1 VSDDN
6 NVIHIDFGQRGRRMQ
21 SVSSASRAD
30 ETPAADAATSA
41 EASPA
46 AASPAAASP
55 ANRPPAGP
63 RGFLASQPP
72 EPDARPRS
80 KDPLA
85 DFYSVRDAA
94 KLFSLSPSRLRY
106 WERSGFLTRSIQL
119 GEQRYYSFE
128 DLIGIRAAK
137 ELLDEGVALQ
147 SVRRNIVAL
156 RASLPRVARPLSSLR
171 IVADGQT
178 LLVRDDQGSYEPATG
193 QLRLDFEVSALRD
206 DVVRVLR
213 RSGRQSDFTLAYQH
227 YLEGC
232 RFDEEE
238 SSFERA
244 EAAYRRALQL
254 DPSLANA
261 LTNLGNLMYRRRR
274 MEEAENL
281 YVRALQIDPEQPEA
295 FYNLGFL
302 LYDRG
307 DAQAAV
313 LNFRRALRSD
323 PSFADAHFNLAM
335 ALSDLGKHGEARE
348 HWETYLKLDPDSPW
362 AEIARGHLK

>member
-1 VSDDN
+1 
-6 NVIHIDFGQRGRRMQ
+6 M
-21 SVSSASRAD
+21 
-30 ETPAADAATSA
+30 
-41 EASPA
+41 
-46 AASPAAASP
+46 
-55 ANRPPAGP
+55 
-63 RGFLASQPP
+63 
-72 EPDARPRS
+72 

-85 DFYSVRDAA
+85 DVYSMRDAA
-94 KLFSLSPSRLRY
+94 KLFALSPSRLRY
-106 WERSGFLTRSIQL
+106 WERSAFITRSVQF
-119 GEQRYYSFE
+119 GDQRYYSFE

-137 ELLDEGVALQ
+137 ELLDEGVALR
-147 SVRRNIVAL
+147 SVRRSIEAL

-178 LLVRDDQGSYEPATG
+178 LLVRDDCGSYEPTTG
-193 QLRLDFEVSALRD
+193 QQRLDFEVSELRD

-213 RSGRQSDFTLAYQH
+213 RSGRQSDLALAYQH

-232 RFDEEE
+232 RFDEADNGW
-238 SSFERA
+238 ERA
-244 EAAYRRALQL
+244 EAAYRRAIEL

-261 LTNLGNLMYRRRR
+261 FTNLGNLMYRRDRLDD
-274 MEEAENL
+274 AENL
-281 YVRALQIDPEQPEA
+281 YVRALQVDPEQPEA

-307 DAQAAV
+307 DVPAAV

-335 ALSDLGKHGEARE
+335 ALSDLGDQVEARQ
-348 HWETYLKLDPDSPW
+348 HWETYLRLDPESQW